1 VCGSTFELSHSSIL
15 IPIGSVAGVFTVQAL
30 SISPTNDDFEPS
42 STFGDD
48 EIVQLREWGTERIC
62 KLSHR
67 LPPDGVVECSVR
79 VADVEVPA
87 KDLELIPE
95 RNQWRIQALERTTD
109 LRQDGEPRQGF
120 VLTPGVE
127 VGIGR
132 ITLIAESR
140 RSIALREFCA
150 RVLGWDASRA
160 RAVDHALR
168 AIRLAAALRSPL
180 VLHGEEDLVP
190 LAYALHR
197 RVLGIGAPFVVCD
210 SRRHDLPAS
219 VRGPINRRSGMAAF
233 ELAAG
238 GSLCMPHRRLPCDLP
253 ELLRSLR
260 EPDHRVQLIV
270 CTDRHPRDVLLR
282 GFMPIGVP
290 SIRTREAELPRIV
303 HAYAEDA
310 IAALN
315 APASSFL
322 DDDHHWVMQNAR
334 SLWEIEKATLRVVA
348 LNITRN
354 RTQAARLLGLREV
367 SLSRWI
373 DRRMPLPPR
382 QWSIRICWNGRRS

>member
-1 VCGSTFELSHSSIL
+1 
-15 IPIGSVAGVFTVQAL
+15 
-30 SISPTNDDFEPS
+30 
-42 STFGDD
+42 
-48 EIVQLREWGTERIC
+48 
-62 KLSHR
+62 
-67 LPPDGVVECSVR
+67 
-79 VADVEVPA
+79 
-87 KDLELIPE
+87 
-95 RNQWRIQALERTTD
+95 
-109 LRQDGEPRQGF
+109 
-120 VLTPGVE
+120 
-127 VGIGR
+127 
-132 ITLIAESR
+132 LIAESR

-210 SRRHDLPAS
+210 SRRHDRRPAS
-219 VRGPINRRSGMAAF
+219 TRFGSWTHQPPQWHGCIRAGRRGVAVHAAPALAMRSPRASKVAPRTRPPRAVDRLHGPTRTRRASQRLYADR
-233 ELAAG
+233 
-238 GSLCMPHRRLPCDLP
+238 GS
-253 ELLRSLR
+253 
-260 EPDHRVQLIV
+260 
-270 CTDRHPRDVLLR
+270 
-282 GFMPIGVP
+282 